1 MINVIVQRGDGNI
14 LGEEISNT
22 LITSDGI
29 AIQRGRAEIDRSTK
43 VTLVRLKT
51 RYRADARPGMTA
63 LVLDAMQG
71 AAWYGKVT
79 SVDFSYDNG
88 VLTSSLQVE
97 RPL

>member
-1 MINVIVQRGDGNI
+1 MISVIVQRGDGNI

-29 AIQRGRAEIDRSTK
+29 AVQRGRAEIERQTK

-51 RYRADARPGMTA
+51 RYHSTARPGMT
-63 LVLDAMQG
+63 VCVIDAMQG

-79 SVDFSYDNG
+79 GVDMSYVDG
-88 VLTSSLQVE
+88 MLTTSMQVE
-97 RPL
+97 KPL